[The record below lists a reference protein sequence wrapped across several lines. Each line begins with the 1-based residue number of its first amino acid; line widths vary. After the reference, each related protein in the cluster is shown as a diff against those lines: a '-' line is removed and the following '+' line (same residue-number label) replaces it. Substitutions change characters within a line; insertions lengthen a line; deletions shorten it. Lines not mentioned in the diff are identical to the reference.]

1 MASTPTPPPADT
13 ALTRYVLR
21 LSCPDRKGIVHAVA
35 EALLSVDGNIRE
47 NAQFGDVP
55 TGRFCLRTVFESPR
69 RFEEVTARLEPTMQ
83 LLGAD
88 HVIRPEADRPNLMVL
103 VSKFDHCLLDLL
115 YRWRCGELAVNI
127 VAVVSNHET
136 LRATAESA
144 GVPYFHLPVTADT
157 RPEQEAELD
166 RLADELRVDLIVL
179 ARYMQVLS
187 DDLCQRWNG
196 RAINIHHSFL
206 PGFKG
211 AKPYHQAY
219 ERGVKLIGAT
229 AHFVTGDLDEGPII
243 EQGVER
249 VDHSLDIQ
257 ELIEIG
263 RDVERTVLAKAVRYW
278 AEDRILLLGHRTVVF
293 R

>member
-1 MASTPTPPPADT
+1 MSTSAPP
-13 ALTRYVLR
+13 RYVLR

-35 EALLSVDGNIRE
+35 ATLLSVDANICE
-47 NAQFGDVP
+47 NSQFGDP
-55 TGRFCLRTVFESPR
+55 QTGRFCMRTVFETARP
-69 RFEEVTARLEPTMQ
+69 FTEVTRSLDPTMAE
-83 LLGAD
+83 LNAD
-88 HVIRPEADRPNLMVL
+88 FAVRAEADRPNVL
-103 VSKFDHCLLDLL
+103 IMVSKFDHCLLDLL
-115 YRWRCGELAVNI
+115 YRWTNGELDVNI
-127 VAVVSNHET
+127 VAVVSNHDT
-136 LRATAESA
+136 LRATAEAA
-144 GVPYFHLPVTADT
+144 GVPFVHLPVTTATKASQESRLMDLVADY
-157 RPEQEAELD
+157 Q
-166 RLADELRVDLIVL
+166 VDLVVL

-187 DDLCQRWNG
+187 NDLCEQLSG

-229 AHFVTGDLDEGPII
+229 AHFVTADLDEGPII
-243 EQGVER
+243 EQGIER

-278 AEDRILLLGHRTVVF
+278 AEDRILLVGQRTVVF